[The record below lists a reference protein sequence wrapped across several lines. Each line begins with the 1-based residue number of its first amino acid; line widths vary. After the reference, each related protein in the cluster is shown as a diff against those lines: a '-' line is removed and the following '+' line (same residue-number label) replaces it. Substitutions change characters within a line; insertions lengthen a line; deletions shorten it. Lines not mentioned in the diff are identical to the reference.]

1 MAKVVDTL
9 EGYWNYAKEE
19 HLAGNEA
26 FEQIRELF
34 ADETE
39 KREKM
44 VDHTMEM
51 LEHAFEFLEK
61 AFGESQEMVVFV
73 TELNTNYYSIWFLKE
88 NDCGLYYKYNKGLLF
103 DERHQE
109 ILKQM
114 DEAEESM
121 ERGIR

>member
-1 MAKVVDTL
+1 M
-9 EGYWNYAKEE
+9 
-19 HLAGNEA
+19 
-26 FEQIRELF
+26 
-34 ADETE
+34 
-39 KREKM
+39 
-44 VDHTMEM
+44 
-51 LEHAFEFLEK
+51 
-61 AFGESQEMVVFV
+61 

>member
-1 MAKVVDTL
+1 MRQCKHWEKVFPFIL
-9 EGYWNYAKEE
+9 
-19 HLAGNEA
+19 LL
-26 FEQIRELF
+26 I
-34 ADETE
+34 
-39 KREKM
+39 
-44 VDHTMEM
+44 
-51 LEHAFEFLEK
+51 EFLEK